1 VEICIIIE
9 GKHMPLAAE
18 VASLVDNNTLLRKH
32 PSIQGFAR
40 VVHYKRKEIICK
52 EGTKGN
58 HVYILLSGTAMA
70 CRTSEN
76 GQQRILHFFKTND
89 IYGHIMLH
97 DDFVHTMTIEVL
109 EPSVILEINKT
120 HFRQLVLHE
129 PELMWYLYKDVA
141 KKLFYTTQV
150 IEDNFLPAEKRIIK
164 SVLNLCRQFGHKM
177 SEGTELRINVTQD
190 ILARYAG
197 TTRVTAAKLICSL
210 ADRGVLRTRPKPWIV
225 HRVDA
230 LMSYLSSRPED
241 MEDLL

>member
-1 VEICIIIE
+1 MA
-9 GKHMPLAAE
+9 GE
-18 VASLVDNNTLLRKH
+18 VANLVDNNELLRKH
-32 PSIQGFAR
+32 PSILGFAR
-40 VVHYKRKEIICK
+40 VVHHKKKEMICK

-58 HVYILLSGTAMA
+58 HVYILLSGVAMA

-89 IYGHIMLH
+89 IYGHIMLY
-97 DDFVHTMTIEVL
+97 DDFLHTMTVEVL

-120 HFRQLVLHE
+120 SFRQLVLQE

-164 SVLNLCRQFGHKM
+164 SVLNLCKQFGQRT
-177 SEGTELRINVTQD
+177 SGGIELKINITQD

-197 TTRVTAAKLICSL
+197 TTRVTAAKLIRSL
-210 ADRGVLRTRPKPWIV
+210 TDQRILRTRPKPWIV
-225 HRVDA
+225 YRVDK
-230 LMSYLSSRPED
+230 LMSYLLCRPED
-241 MEDLL
+241 MEDML

>member
-1 VEICIIIE
+1 
-9 GKHMPLAAE
+9 MPLAAE
-18 VASLVDNNTLLRKH
+18 VVNLVDSNELLRKH

-40 VVHYKRKEIICK
+40 IVHYKKKEIICK

-58 HVYILLSGTAMA
+58 HVYVLLSGIAMA

-97 DDFVHTMTIEVL
+97 DDFLHTMTIEVL
-109 EPSVILEINKT
+109 EPSIVLEVNKT
-120 HFRQLVLHE
+120 QFRQLVLQE

-164 SVLNLCRQFGHKM
+164 SVLNLCKQFGQRTD
-177 SEGTELRINVTQD
+177 SGIELRINATQD

-197 TTRVTAAKLICSL
+197 TTRVTAAKLICIL
-210 ADRGVLRTRPKPWIV
+210 TDQGVLRTRPKPWIV
-225 HRVDA
+225 YRVDK
-230 LMSYLSSRPED
+230 LMSYLSVQPENMED
-241 MEDLL
+241 ML

>member
-1 VEICIIIE
+1 MQSAGEF
-9 GKHMPLAAE
+9 MN
-18 VASLVDNNTLLRKH
+18 LVSGNELLRKH

-40 VVHYKRKEIICK
+40 IVHYKKKEIICK

-58 HVYILLSGTAMA
+58 HVYILLSGIAMA

-109 EPSVILEINKT
+109 EPSIILEINKT
-120 HFRQLVLHE
+120 QFRQLALHE
-129 PELMWYLYKDVA
+129 PELLWYLYGDVA

-164 SVLNLCRQFGHKM
+164 SVLNLCKQFGHRTA
-177 SEGTELRINVTQD
+177 SGLELRINATQD

-210 ADRGVLRTRPKPWIV
+210 TDQGVLRTRPKPWIV
-225 HRVDA
+225 YRIDK
-230 LMSYLSSRPED
+230 LMSYLSAQPENMED
-241 MEDLL
+241 MP

>member
-1 VEICIIIE
+1 
-9 GKHMPLAAE
+9 MPLAAE
-18 VASLVDNNTLLRKH
+18 VVNLVDNNELLRKH

-40 VVHYKRKEIICK
+40 IVHYKKKEIICK

-58 HVYILLSGTAMA
+58 HVYVLLSGIAMA

-97 DDFVHTMTIEVL
+97 DDFLHTMTIEVL
-109 EPSVILEINKT
+109 EPSIVLEVNKT
-120 HFRQLVLHE
+120 QFRQLVLQE

-164 SVLNLCRQFGHKM
+164 SILNLCKQFGQRTD
-177 SEGTELRINVTQD
+177 SGIELRINATQD

-197 TTRVTAAKLICSL
+197 TTRVTAAKLICGL
-210 ADRGVLRTRPKPWIV
+210 TDQGVLRTRPKPWIV
-225 HRVDA
+225 YRIDK
-230 LMSYLSSRPED
+230 LMSYLSVQPENMED
-241 MEDLL
+241 ML